1 MTEETPREALAR
13 QYQNGGISYAEFERR
28 VNEMAVAEFV
38 PERTEP
44 MPEDTSGA
52 DLAAT
57 EPGATYNLT
66 PDEAV
71 EQATFEQN
79 VQSGG

>member
-13 QYQNGGISYAEFERR
+13 QYQNGGISYAEYERR
-28 VNEMAVAEFV
+28 MNELAVEEFV

-52 DLAAT
+52 DLVAS
-57 EPGATYNLT
+57 EPGASYDLT
-66 PDEAV
+66 PE
-71 EQATFEQN
+71 
-79 VQSGG
+79 G